1 MKPRFNHT
9 TTPVAVHPDGA
20 AARELGPLSLSPRAT
35 PRTTPTRGMRSAWLK
50 LQLFVAGVRH
60 SNKLKLP

>member
-9 TTPVAVHPDGA
+9 TTLVANHPDGA
-20 AARELGPLSLSPRAT
+20 AGRELGALAPRAT
-35 PRTTPTRGMRSAWLK
+35 APAAPPRGMRSAWLK